1 MKAPIALFC
10 FNRPDVLS
18 ETIDALKENC
28 EASETEILKMLTFFN
43 TFFPETRLYIGL
55 KKFLLSLRKV
65 H

>member
-1 MKAPIALFC
+1 MMKTLWKYTNEYDLLTWYYI
-10 FNRPDVLS
+10 
-18 ETIDALKENC
+18 E